1 MPMVSNIVEID
12 GFKMLD
18 GGISDSIPIHKFMEM
33 GYEKNVVIL
42 TQHDG
47 YRKKKNSMLLLI
59 RLKLGKK
66 YPNLVHDL
74 EVRHIMYNKTL
85 DDLKELERKGLVYI
99 IRPENPVTIGRTERD
114 PEKLQALYDIGR
126 KEGLK
131 HIRNVKNFLGE

>member
-1 MPMVSNIVEID
+1 MINRFSGFNICSYNVEID

-47 YRKKKNSMLLLI
+47 YRKKKNSMLPLI

-85 DDLKELERKGLVYI
+85 DDLKEQEVLCTGKSIHSNQWKQEVWSM
-99 IRPENPVTIGRTERD
+99 EC
-114 PEKLQALYDIGR
+114 
-126 KEGLK
+126 
-131 HIRNVKNFLGE
+131 

>member
-18 GGISDSIPIHKFMEM
+18 GGISDFNSNSQVLWKWATRKCCHSYPNMTAT
-33 GYEKNVVIL
+33 EKE
-42 TQHDG
+42 
-47 YRKKKNSMLLLI
+47 NSMLPLI